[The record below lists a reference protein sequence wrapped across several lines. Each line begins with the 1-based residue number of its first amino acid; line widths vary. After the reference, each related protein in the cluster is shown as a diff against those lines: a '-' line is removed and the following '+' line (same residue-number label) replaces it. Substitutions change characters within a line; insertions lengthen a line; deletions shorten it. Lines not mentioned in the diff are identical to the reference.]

1 MPAANLLTNSARA
14 FTLVALAD
22 GKISPS
28 EEHRFARFVA
38 GEAAIKGSTQ
48 GDIRAAWNAAVKEAE
63 GAQSFGGQLVAIR
76 TFARTAEDKAM
87 MMRAAQSALV
97 ADNKLE
103 LQENAAVIALAEALG
118 LDPNKF

>member
-1 MPAANLLTNSARA
+1 MPANNLINTARA

-38 GEAAIKGSTQ
+38 GQSIFKGASQ
-48 GDIRAAWNAAVKEAE
+48 AEIRDAWNAAVKEAE

-76 TFARTAEDKAM
+76 TWARSDEDKKM
-87 MMRAAQSALV
+87 MMKAAQAAAV

-103 LQENAAVIALAEALG
+103 AQENAAVIALAEALG

>member
-1 MPAANLLTNSARA
+1 MPASNLINTARA

-28 EEHRFARFVA
+28 EEHRFARFVS
-38 GEAAIKGSTQ
+38 GEAQFKQTSQA
-48 GDIRAAWNAAVKEAE
+48 DIRAAWNAAVKEAE

-76 TFARTAEDKAM
+76 MWARTPDDKAS
-87 MMRAAQSALV
+87 MMRAAQAALV

-103 LQENAAVIALAEALG
+103 AQENAAIVALAEALG

>member
-1 MPAANLLTNSARA
+1 MPANNLTNTARA
-14 FTLVALAD
+14 FSLVALAD

-28 EEHRFARFVA
+28 EEHRFARFVS
-38 GEAAIKGSTQ
+38 GQSDFKGVSQ
-48 GDIRAAWNAAVKEAE
+48 ADIRDAWNAAVKEAE

-76 TFARTAEDKAM
+76 TFARTADDKAM
-87 MMRAAQSALV
+87 MMRAAQAALV

-118 LDPNKF
+118 LDPNNF